1 MMSAV
6 RTVGSD
12 CRVAVATPRQSYTPT
27 TAPPGQ
33 DSAPARK
40 ACGDAL
46 RATDAMT
53 LLTAELKA
61 LSETL
66 CALPMQKPSLDSGSA
81 FDAKDS

>member
-1 MMSAV
+1 M
-6 RTVGSD
+6 
-12 CRVAVATPRQSYTPT
+12 TPRQWCTPT
-27 TAPPGQ
+27 TAQQGQ
-33 DSAPARK
+33 DLAPARK

-66 CALPMQKPSLDSGSA
+66 CALSMRKPSLDSGSA